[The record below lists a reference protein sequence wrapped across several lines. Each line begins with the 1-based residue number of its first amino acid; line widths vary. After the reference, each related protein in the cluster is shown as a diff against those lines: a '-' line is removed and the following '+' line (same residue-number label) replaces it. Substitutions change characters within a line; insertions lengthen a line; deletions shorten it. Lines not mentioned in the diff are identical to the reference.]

1 MKNLKHSSQIKSKYL
16 KDISIRI
23 LKSIRED
30 RGKKLN
36 DISEELQLLQLNDIH
51 NSIDALCEFIETYQ
65 LRETLS
71 IEQMKERIERQ
82 CKIFAKHR
90 LYELSARAKLI
101 LTISY
106 LRTYNKYP
114 EAMQCIFEIECIVQK
129 YLNNDNMILCEA
141 LFTKASVYYNHAEYE
156 KSAEAIV
163 QAQSLKVFTQA
174 TPELQF
180 KSHIN
185 LTRDYVFLGEYKKAE
200 KHLSLAEQ
208 SWELYQSD
216 YDKGPLFMRK
226 SDIHRLQGDW
236 ESARDILLDCIEFY
250 SGNGMKLRLAEFHK
264 ELGEFYR
271 RTENPIKNFTLSLN
285 AFEEARVI
293 AKELKILRL
302 ESAIL
307 HSIRTLCMQYEEWRM
322 CVEYM
327 MLYEKTEEIIHN
339 EEIKIHLQQM
349 EQLAKQERQ
358 ILLQEGKPTYTKT
371 ILEEVVQL
379 RKENEQLRIRN
390 VDMERTFSGIE
401 SLIEKSGNNRRNYG
415 TFLEQLHQ
423 IIVNTGIVIPNL
435 QKSLI
440 ECDTQHPNFSAHVM
454 KVLPTITSMELK
466 VAKLIRLGFS
476 TTTISMICGVT
487 VKSIENHRMNLRKKA
502 NLKPQQSLS
511 AYILSI

>member
-1 MKNLKHSSQIKSKYL
+1 
-16 KDISIRI
+16 
-23 LKSIRED
+23 
-30 RGKKLN
+30 
-36 DISEELQLLQLNDIH
+36 
-51 NSIDALCEFIETYQ
+51 
-65 LRETLS
+65 
-71 IEQMKERIERQ
+71 
-82 CKIFAKHR
+82 
-90 LYELSARAKLI
+90 
-101 LTISY
+101 
-106 LRTYNKYP
+106 
-114 EAMQCIFEIECIVQK
+114 
-129 YLNNDNMILCEA
+129 
-141 LFTKASVYYNHAEYE
+141 
-156 KSAEAIV
+156 
-163 QAQSLKVFTQA
+163 
-174 TPELQF
+174 
-180 KSHIN
+180 
-185 LTRDYVFLGEYKKAE
+185 
-200 KHLSLAEQ
+200 
-208 SWELYQSD
+208 
-216 YDKGPLFMRK
+216 
-226 SDIHRLQGDW
+226 GDW
-236 ESARDILLDCIEFY
+236 ESARDILLDCIDFY
-250 SGNGMKLRLAEFHK
+250 SRNGMKLRLAEFHK

-423 IIVNTGIVIPNL
+423 IVVNAGIVIPNL

-476 TTTISMICGVT
+476 STTISMICGVT
-487 VKSIENHRMNLRKKA
+487 VKSIENHRTRLRKKA
-502 NLKPQQSLS
+502 NLKPDQSLS
-511 AYILSI
+511 AFLHAI

>member
-1 MKNLKHSSQIKSKYL
+1 
-16 KDISIRI
+16 
-23 LKSIRED
+23 
-30 RGKKLN
+30 
-36 DISEELQLLQLNDIH
+36 
-51 NSIDALCEFIETYQ
+51 
-65 LRETLS
+65 
-71 IEQMKERIERQ
+71 
-82 CKIFAKHR
+82 
-90 LYELSARAKLI
+90 
-101 LTISY
+101 
-106 LRTYNKYP
+106 
-114 EAMQCIFEIECIVQK
+114 
-129 YLNNDNMILCEA
+129 
-141 LFTKASVYYNHAEYE
+141 
-156 KSAEAIV
+156 
-163 QAQSLKVFTQA
+163 
-174 TPELQF
+174 
-180 KSHIN
+180 
-185 LTRDYVFLGEYKKAE
+185 
-200 KHLSLAEQ
+200 
-208 SWELYQSD
+208 
-216 YDKGPLFMRK
+216 
-226 SDIHRLQGDW
+226 
-236 ESARDILLDCIEFY
+236 
-250 SGNGMKLRLAEFHK
+250 MKLRLAEFHK

-390 VDMERTFSGIE
+390 VDMERTLSGIE

-487 VKSIENHRMNLRKKA
+487 VKSIENHRTRLRKKA
-502 NLKPQQSLS
+502 NLKPDQSLS
-511 AYILSI
+511 AFLHAI

>member
-1 MKNLKHSSQIKSKYL
+1 
-16 KDISIRI
+16 
-23 LKSIRED
+23 
-30 RGKKLN
+30 
-36 DISEELQLLQLNDIH
+36 
-51 NSIDALCEFIETYQ
+51 
-65 LRETLS
+65 
-71 IEQMKERIERQ
+71 
-82 CKIFAKHR
+82 
-90 LYELSARAKLI
+90 
-101 LTISY
+101 
-106 LRTYNKYP
+106 
-114 EAMQCIFEIECIVQK
+114 
-129 YLNNDNMILCEA
+129 
-141 LFTKASVYYNHAEYE
+141 
-156 KSAEAIV
+156 
-163 QAQSLKVFTQA
+163 
-174 TPELQF
+174 
-180 KSHIN
+180 
-185 LTRDYVFLGEYKKAE
+185 
-200 KHLSLAEQ
+200 
-208 SWELYQSD
+208 
-216 YDKGPLFMRK
+216 
-226 SDIHRLQGDW
+226 
-236 ESARDILLDCIEFY
+236 
-250 SGNGMKLRLAEFHK
+250 MKLRLAEFHK
-264 ELGEFYR
+264 ELGEFYG

-423 IIVNTGIVIPNL
+423 IIVNTGVVIPNL

-466 VAKLIRLGFS
+466 VAKLIRLGLSS
-476 TTTISMICGVT
+476 TTIAMICGVT
-487 VKSIENHRMNLRKKA
+487 VKSIENHRTRLRKKA
-502 NLKPQQSLS
+502 HLKPDQSLS
-511 AYILSI
+511 AFLHAI